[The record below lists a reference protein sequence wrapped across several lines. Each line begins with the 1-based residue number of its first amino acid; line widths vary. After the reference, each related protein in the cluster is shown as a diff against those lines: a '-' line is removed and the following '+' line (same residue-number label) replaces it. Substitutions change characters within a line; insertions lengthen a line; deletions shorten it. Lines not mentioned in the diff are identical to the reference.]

1 MTGKILIVDDSGFAR
16 RTLRQMLE
24 SAGHTIEEAANG
36 NDALERYF
44 LKRPDLVLLDIV
56 MEGMSGLEV
65 LPRIKEMDPDARVLV
80 ASADVQTSTRDEAQ
94 AAGAIGFINKPFV
107 REQVLES
114 VSQVLAGGMA
124 WN

>member
-36 NDALERYF
+36 NDALERYY

-65 LPRIKEMDPDARVLV
+65 LPRIKEMDPEARVIV
-80 ASADVQTSTRDEAQ
+80 ASADVQTSTRAEAQ

-114 VSQVLAGGMA
+114 ISHVLSGGMA

>member
-1 MTGKILIVDDSGFAR
+1 
-16 RTLRQMLE
+16 MLE

-56 MEGMSGLEV
+56 MEGMNGLEV
-65 LPRIKEMDPDARVLV
+65 LPRIMELDPKARVLV
-80 ASADVQTSTRDEAQ
+80 ASADVQTSTRAEAQ
-94 AAGAIGFINKPFV
+94 TAGAIGFINKPFV
-107 REQVLES
+107 REQVLET
-114 VSQVLAGGMA
+114 VANVLAGGVA

>member
-16 RTLRQMLE
+16 RTLRQILE
-24 SAGHTIEEAANG
+24 SAGHSIEEAANG

-56 MEGMSGLEV
+56 MEGLSGLEV
-65 LPRIKEMDPDARVLV
+65 LPRIKEMDPDARVVV
-80 ASADVQTSTRDEAQ
+80 ASADVQTSTRNEAQ

-107 REQVLES
+107 RERVLET

>member
-36 NDALERYF
+36 NDALERYY

-56 MEGMSGLEV
+56 MEGLSGLEV
-65 LPRIKEMDPDARVLV
+65 LPRLKEMDPGARVIV
-80 ASADVQTSTRDEAQ
+80 ASADVQVSTRDEAQ

-107 REQVLES
+107 REQVLQT
-114 VSQVLAGGMA
+114 VSNVLAGGMA

>member
-56 MEGMSGLEV
+56 MEGMNGLEV
-65 LPRIKEMDPDARVLV
+65 LPRIKELDPDARVIV
-80 ASADVQTSTRDEAQ
+80 ASADVQSSTRAEAQ

-107 REQVLES
+107 REQVIQT
-114 VSQVLAGGMA
+114 VSNVLAGGVA
-124 WN
+124 WS

>member
-1 MTGKILIVDDSGFAR
+1 MTGHILVVDDSGFAR

-24 SAGHTIEEAANG
+24 GAGHTVEEAANG

-65 LPRIKEMDPDARVLV
+65 LPRIIEMDPEARVVV
-80 ASADVQTSTRDEAQ
+80 ASADVQSSTRAEAQ
-94 AAGAIGFINKPFV
+94 AGGAAGFINKPFV
-107 REQVLES
+107 REQVIET
-114 VSQVLAGGMA
+114 VSNVLAGGVA
-124 WN
+124 WS

>member
-56 MEGMSGLEV
+56 MEGMNGLEV
-65 LPRIKEMDPDARVLV
+65 LPRIKELDPGARVIV
-80 ASADVQTSTRDEAQ
+80 ASADVQSSTRTEAQ

-107 REQVLES
+107 REQVLET
-114 VSQVLAGGMA
+114 VSNVLAGGVA

>member
-24 SAGHTIEEAANG
+24 SAGHTVEEAANG

-56 MEGMSGLEV
+56 MEGMTGLEV
-65 LPRIKEMDPDARVLV
+65 LPRIKELDPEARVIV
-80 ASADVQTSTRDEAQ
+80 ASADVQSSTRAEAQ

-107 REQVLES
+107 REQVIQT
-114 VSQVLAGGMA
+114 VSNVLAGGVA
-124 WN
+124 WS

>member
-44 LKRPDLVLLDIV
+44 LKKPDLVLLDIV
-56 MEGMSGLEV
+56 MEGLSGLEI
-65 LPRIKEMDPDARVLV
+65 LPRIKEMDPAARVLV
-80 ASADVQTSTRDEAQ
+80 ASADVQTSTRTEAQ

-107 REQVLES
+107 REQVIET
-114 VSQVLAGGMA
+114 VSHVLAGGTA

>member
-1 MTGKILIVDDSGFAR
+1 MTGNILIVDDSGFAR

-24 SAGHTIEEAANG
+24 SAGHSVQEAANG

-65 LPRIKEMDPDARVLV
+65 LPRIKEMDPDARVVV
-80 ASADVQTSTRDEAQ
+80 ASADVQTSTRAEAQ

-107 REQVLES
+107 REQVLAT
-114 VSQVLAGGMA
+114 VSNVLAGGMA
-124 WN
+124 WS

>member
-16 RTLRQMLE
+16 RSLRQILE
-24 SAGHTIEEAANG
+24 AAGYTIEEAANG

-56 MEGMSGLEV
+56 MDGLSGLEV
-65 LPRIKEMDPDARVLV
+65 LPRIREMDPEARVIV
-80 ASADVQTSTRDEAQ
+80 ASADIQSSTRAEAQ
-94 AAGAIGFINKPFV
+94 AGGAVGFINKPFIK
-107 REQVLES
+107 EQVLQT
-114 VSQVLAGGMA
+114 VSDVLAGGMA

>member
-1 MTGKILIVDDSGFAR
+1 MTAKILIVDDSGFAR
-16 RTLRQMLE
+16 RTLRQILE

-36 NDALERYF
+36 NDALERYY

-56 MEGMSGLEV
+56 MEGLSGLEV
-65 LPRIKEMDPDARVLV
+65 LPRIREMDPEARVIV
-80 ASADVQTSTRDEAQ
+80 ASADVQSSTRDQAQ

-107 REQVLES
+107 REQVLET
-114 VSQVLAGGMA
+114 VSHVLAGGMA